1 MNTPRA
7 VRTHLVAM
15 LFAAGS
21 VVPALGQAQGAM
33 LIGFVKDDLGR
44 PLEGAEVRVRGRD
57 QAVLSDADGRFR
69 IANVPVGLLDIGAR
83 RIGFLP
89 LADLIRFTPTDT
101 VQFTLDHIGQRLDTV
116 RVQRR
121 ADASWERDLRRFAS
135 AVDASRFGTVTTERD
150 IDERHAQFTTD
161 LLQNTSGFV
170 IIGSGSGASVLS
182 TRGRCAPTLFLDG
195 LALPGYPL
203 NNVSTRSIKLMV
215 VYRDGV
221 TMAPE
226 LLSVR
231 ANPACGAIS
240 ITTM

>member
-1 MNTPRA
+1 MTTLRA
-7 VRTHLVAM
+7 LRTHIVGALLSAVPLLPA
-15 LFAAGS
+15 FAQG
-21 VVPALGQAQGAM
+21 QGAM
-33 LIGFVKDDLGR
+33 LVGFVKDDLGR

-57 QAVLSDADGRFR
+57 QTVLSDADGRFR

-89 LADLIRFTPTDT
+89 LADLIRFSPTDT
-101 VQFTLDHIGQRLDTV
+101 VLFTLDHIGQRLDTV

-121 ADASWERDLRRFAS
+121 ADAAWERDLRRYAS
-135 AVDASRFGTVTTERD
+135 AVDASRFGKVVTERD
-150 IDERHAQFTTD
+150 IDEQHTQFTTD
-161 LLQNTSGFV
+161 LLQSTSGFV
-170 IIGSGSGASVLS
+170 VIGSGAGASVLS

-195 LALPGYPL
+195 LAVPGYPL
-203 NNVSTRSIKLMV
+203 NNVSPRSIKLMV

-240 ITTM
+240 ITTL